1 VEAWGR
7 GMPLILKNAPDVVF
21 RETGNLFI
29 VSFNRPSSLEQTGDE
44 TVQSEQTTIHKT
56 IHKELHPTEKAVIK
70 IIEANPSITRKE
82 LAARLELS
90 EAGVRYNTDKL
101 QAKGI
106 LRRVGGKKAGKW
118 KVIENRLDVSGDG
131 GDE

>member
-1 VEAWGR
+1 MEAWGR

-56 IHKELHPTEKAVIK
+56 IHKTVHKGLHPTEEAVIE
-70 IIEANPSITRKE
+70 IIEANPNITRKAE
-82 LAARLELS
+82 PE
-90 EAGVRYNTDKL
+90 
-101 QAKGI
+101 
-106 LRRVGGKKAGKW
+106 
-118 KVIENRLDVSGDG
+118 
-131 GDE
+131 